1 LVDLGLPSF
10 EPSFHV
16 LTPGD
21 LLEAVWG
28 VIHSVTAL
36 NPWIMLGSIKSK
48 EESHAPK
55 ANINLP

>member
-1 LVDLGLPSF
+1 LPSF